1 MAELERYLR
10 WRVGLMIEPSG
21 MVEIYYFI
29 LLYEQESK
37 QTFNR
42 LGLFQPLLY
51 FKYTTFL

>member
-21 MVEIYYFI
+21 MVETYYFI